1 MLISMN
7 WIQDYVDLSGL
18 DIEGLIKRFTL
29 STAEVEEIIPKGRD
43 TYGVIVAKIASVENH
58 PDSKKLHLLK
68 IDTGS
73 GIVDCVCGAPNVR
86 EGMKVAFATDG
97 GCVCGN
103 EIRTATVG
111 GYTSQGM
118 CCSEYELG
126 ISADKAGLME
136 ITDDIALGTDLK
148 AAYAV
153 DDMIFEVD
161 NKSLTNRPDL
171 WGHYGI
177 AREFAALTGRELKPV
192 PQFDAAS
199 VDTLPDVD
207 IDIIDREL
215 AYRYTSVIA
224 ENVTERR
231 SPVNMRIRLHYCG
244 LRAINLL
251 ADLTNYVMLDLGQ
264 PMHAF
269 DYAKVDKIEVKRF
282 DAPIEFETLDGV
294 KRTVDE
300 NTLMICSHGEPV
312 AVAGIMGG
320 LASEIEDDTTSLLLE
335 SANFD
340 GVSVRKSS
348 TRLGL
353 RTDASM
359 RYEKML
365 DPELTPVAAGR
376 YLKLLTAID
385 PGARI
390 VSRVTDVC
398 VKSFPEITLEFDKA
412 FVDRYTGIE
421 ITDERIVDTLLSL
434 GFEVDYAAGHF
445 KVGVP
450 SWRRTKDV
458 TIKADIIEEITR
470 IYGYDNFEITTT
482 SSPLRTVRSSAARTD
497 SYTIKTLLAD
507 KFGWHEVNSYIW
519 CDSRKF
525 ADIGVEIENNVKL
538 VNSLSTDLT
547 VLRNSMIPTLLTMAN
562 ENKLFSESFGIF
574 EIARVCEGLDGNGLC
589 RERKKLGIV
598 LFDRAHSEEDAFFTV
613 KNALDSIV
621 EVTRNDAFKYE
632 RVEPQHA
639 WQHPVNLAAITLGG
653 KRLGYFGV
661 VHPSVRKRIDKKAAL
676 IFAELDMDDFS
687 GISPKQMEFEEPS
700 KFPGVRFD
708 LSFVADRKVLF
719 GTFEDIIKAEN
730 CENLTDYS
738 LLGTYTDDTMGD
750 NKSVTIRLNFGS
762 HDRTLS
768 IEEVQKTVDALIARF
783 DAEGFK
789 LKV

>member
-29 STAEVEEIIPKGRD
+29 STAEVEEIIPKGRS
-43 TYGVIVAKIASVENH
+43 THGVIVARIASVEAH

-73 GIVDCVCGAPNVR
+73 GLADCVCGAPNVR
-86 EGMKVAFATDG
+86 EGMRVAFATDG

-111 GYTSQGM
+111 GYLSQGM

-136 ITDDIALGTDLK
+136 ITDELPLGTDLK
-148 AAYAV
+148 EAYAI
-153 DDMIFEVD
+153 DDTIFEVD

-177 AREFAALTGRELKPV
+177 AREFAALTGRALKPV
-192 PQFDAAS
+192 PQFDAATVAS
-199 VDTLPDVD
+199 LPAVN
-207 IDIIDREL
+207 IDILDREL

-224 ENVTERR
+224 ENITVKK

-269 DYAKVDKIEVKRF
+269 DYAKVDRIEVKRF

-320 LASEIEDDTTSLLLE
+320 LASEIEDDTTSVLLE

-340 GVSVRKSS
+340 GVNVRKSS

-353 RTDASM
+353 RTDSSM

-376 YLKLLTAID
+376 YIELLTSID
-385 PGARI
+385 PGTRLL
-390 VSRVTDVC
+390 SRVTDVN
-398 VKSFPEITLEFDKA
+398 VKGFPEITLEFDKS

-421 ITDERIVDTLLSL
+421 ISNERIVETLRAL
-434 GFEVDYAAGHF
+434 GFNVEYAAGHF
-445 KVGVP
+445 KVEVP

-470 IYGYDNFEITTT
+470 VYGYDNFEITTT
-482 SSPLRTVRSSAARTD
+482 TSPLRTVRSSTSRKDTL
-497 SYTIKTLLAD
+497 TIKNMLAD
-507 KFGWHEVNSYIW
+507 KYGWHEVHSYIW

-525 ADIGVEIENNVKL
+525 ADIGVEVENNVKL

-562 ENKLFSESFGIF
+562 ENKLFGERFGIF
-574 EIARVCEGLDGNGLC
+574 EIARVCEGLDENGLC

-598 LFDRAHSEEDAFFTV
+598 LFDRAGSEEDAFFTV

-621 EVTRNDAFKYE
+621 EVTKNAAFKYE
-632 RVEPQHA
+632 RTDPQHA
-639 WQHPVNLAAITLGG
+639 WQHPVNLAAIALDG
-653 KRLGYFGV
+653 KRLGCFGV
-661 VHPSVRKRIDKKAAL
+661 VHPSVVKRIDRKASL

-687 GISPKQMEFEEPS
+687 AIEQVPMEFKEPS

-708 LSFVADRKVLF
+708 LSLVANHKELF
-719 GTFEDIIKAEN
+719 GTFEDIIRDEN

-738 LLGTYTDDTMGD
+738 LLGTYSDDTMGD
-750 NKSVTIRLNFGS
+750 TKSVTIRLSFGS

-768 IEEVQKTVDALIARF
+768 IEEVQKTVDALIARL
-783 DAEGFK
+783 DKEGFK
-789 LKV
+789 LKL